1 MTPRSPK
8 ETALTNTTLNY
19 NHLFYFHVVAQEG
32 SIASAAKRLGVT
44 QPTISEQLSKLE
56 QSLGRKLFDR
66 SSGRLRLNLAGRRA
80 FEHTSVMFQ
89 TSSRLMQ
96 YFQNELDSGEIVLE
110 IGIASSVSRS
120 FAAEYF
126 LPLFRRGDLRVRIRN
141 GDYDYLLHSVT
152 SRELDILL
160 SDNCP
165 ANPESRRLKVTPIYR
180 PNLLAV
186 ATGDLA
192 DQVESF
198 PAGFGDVPIITYT
211 QHSRYRWEIDQYLT
225 RHGLHP
231 RILAEVDDVNLM
243 KVCAESGLCATI
255 LPEPLA
261 RPAIEE
267 GALRELGQL
276 ADVDTTIYAH
286 YHSEEIPQLVQEA
299 VHTLTQMRPGQDLEE
314 AVIEEAVIEG
324 EGEQEPAPH
333 PPPPVTRH

>member
-1 MTPRSPK
+1 M
-8 ETALTNTTLNY
+8 TNTTLNY

-56 QSLGRKLFDR
+56 QALGRKLFDR

-80 FEHTSVMFQ
+80 FEHTTVMFQ

-96 YFQNELDSGEIVLE
+96 YFQNELDTGEIVLE

-120 FAAEYF
+120 FAAEFF
-126 LPLFRRGDLRVRIRN
+126 LPLFRRGDLRLRIRN

-160 SDNCP
+160 SDNAP
-165 ANPESRRLKVTPIYR
+165 ANPESRRLRVTPIYR
-180 PNLLAV
+180 PRLVAV
-186 ATGDLA
+186 AAPEMQDGM
-192 DQVESF
+192 EGF
-198 PAGFGDVPIITYT
+198 PDGLGNVPLVTYT

-243 KVCAESGLCATI
+243 RVCAENGLCATI
-255 LPEPLA
+255 VPDAVA

-267 GALRELGQL
+267 GTLRELGEL

-286 YHSEEIPQLVQEA
+286 YHSEEIPQLVREA
-299 VHTLTQMRPGQDLEE
+299 VQTLTQVRGPEAEETRAPEAEE
-314 AVIEEAVIEG
+314 APAG
-324 EGEQEPAPH
+324 GPEPM
-333 PPPPVTRH
+333 PPVTRH